1 MCGFVCLFGGEKNF
15 HKFSKILEK
24 NLLKFTHR
32 GPDHQSFYKD
42 NFFACSFR
50 RLSIQDLN
58 HRSNQPFKSYDN
70 KRITIFNGEIYNFKD
85 LRKELKK
92 LNYDFYTNG
101 DTEVIDVAYKAWG
114 ENFVKKLRGMF
125 SICIYEI
132 NQNKIF
138 FARDRFGIKP
148 LYFYRYEDI
157 FFLSSEIKDI
167 ITMFPLNF
175 FSENDQTIVKYL
187 YRSSLD
193 DTHETFFNGINKIEP
208 STMGYIYN
216 GTLKK
221 KKYWDLNCYEENFE
235 ESSLDLEDKFIESIK
250 YHMVSD
256 VPVAFTLSGGIDS
269 SLIAGVAENIN
280 NENALNF
287 FSVRPKNTVDESFWI
302 NSTVNKYKLKHT
314 YLVDDQIN
322 LKNSLDEILY
332 FHDEPIQSS
341 SALYQFYLRK
351 LVREKGF
358 KVLMVGEG
366 ADEVFSGYR
375 RCLNYYLYQMQLN
388 NEKLE
393 EYAIK
398 SESFMGIS
406 KKEIIKNFS
415 DFKKK
420 VDDNSF
426 DLEDQSSLFF
436 MRKDSENFNSWIKEY
451 RYLNF
456 DKRNF
461 FKTSLKSH
469 IFKNDLPYV
478 LRMEDRNS
486 MANSIESRVPFL
498 DHILVENAFKIKSSL
513 FMKNG
518 KNKYLLRKIF
528 KKYFSDEVIQREQ
541 KSPRPGSN
549 YFLMFN
555 EFFNQFIELLN
566 TSEAKSSNYFDST
579 LVFKTFLNDKK
590 NNISF
595 NTNFYFRVF
604 CYLKWRNLLN
614 SH

>member
-1 MCGFVCLFGGEKNF
+1 MCGFVCLFGGTKNF
-15 HKFSKILEK
+15 HKFASILEK

-42 NFFACSFR
+42 NYFACSFR

-58 HRSNQPFKSYDN
+58 DRSNQPFKSRDN
-70 KRITIFNGEIYNFKD
+70 KRIIVFNGEIYNFKD
-85 LRKELKK
+85 LRKELKN
-92 LNYDFYTNG
+92 LDYDFYTNG
-101 DTEVIDVAYKAWG
+101 DTEVIDIAYKAWG

-132 NQNKIF
+132 NNKQVF

-148 LYFYRYEDI
+148 LYFYKYEDI

-167 ITMFPLNF
+167 TSMFPPNF
-175 FSENDQTIVKYL
+175 FSENDQTIIKYL

-193 DTHETFFNGINKIEP
+193 DTHETFFNGVNKIEP
-208 STMGYIYN
+208 STMGNFYK

-221 KKYWDLNCYEENFE
+221 KKYWDLNCYEENID
-235 ESSLDLEDKFIESIK
+235 ESSLNLEEEFIESIR

-269 SLIAGVAENIN
+269 SLIAGVAKTINSEN
-280 NENALNF
+280 ELNF
-287 FSVRPKNTVDESFWI
+287 FSAKPKNTIDESYWI
-302 NSTVNKYKLKHT
+302 NSTVNKFKLKHY
-314 YLVDDQIN
+314 YLLDNKIK
-322 LKNSLDEILY
+322 LENSIDEILL

-341 SALYQFYLRK
+341 NAIYQFYLRK
-351 LVREKGF
+351 FVKEKGF

-375 RCLNYYLYQMQLN
+375 RCLNYYLYQMQLD

-393 EYAIK
+393 EYAVK
-398 SESFMGIS
+398 SESFMGIK
-406 KKEIIKNFS
+406 KKEIIKNFLN
-415 DFKKK
+415 FKKK
-420 VDDNSF
+420 IDNNSF
-426 DLEDQSSLFF
+426 DMEDQSGLFF
-436 MRKDSENFNSWIKEY
+436 IRKDVESFKNWINEY
-451 RYLNF
+451 RYLSF
-456 DKRNF
+456 DKKNF

-498 DHILVENAFKIKSSL
+498 DHILVENVFKIKSFL

-518 KNKYLLRKIF
+518 KNKYLLRTIF

-549 YFLMFN
+549 SFLMFN

-566 TSEAKSSNYFDST
+566 SNIAKSSNYFDSS
-579 LVFKTFLNDKK
+579 LVLKTFIDDKK
-590 NNISF
+590 KNILS
-595 NTNFYFRVF
+595 NADFYFRVF
-604 CYLKWRNLLN
+604 CYLKWKNLLN
-614 SH
+614 LH

>member
-1 MCGFVCLFGGEKNF
+1 
-15 HKFSKILEK
+15 
-24 NLLKFTHR
+24 
-32 GPDHQSFYKD
+32 
-42 NFFACSFR
+42 
-50 RLSIQDLN
+50 
-58 HRSNQPFKSYDN
+58 
-70 KRITIFNGEIYNFKD
+70 
-85 LRKELKK
+85 
-92 LNYDFYTNG
+92 
-101 DTEVIDVAYKAWG
+101 
-114 ENFVKKLRGMF
+114 
-125 SICIYEI
+125 
-132 NQNKIF
+132 
-138 FARDRFGIKP
+138 
-148 LYFYRYEDI
+148 
-157 FFLSSEIKDI
+157 
-167 ITMFPLNF
+167 
-175 FSENDQTIVKYL
+175 
-187 YRSSLD
+187 
-193 DTHETFFNGINKIEP
+193 
-208 STMGYIYN
+208 
-216 GTLKK
+216 
-221 KKYWDLNCYEENFE
+221 
-235 ESSLDLEDKFIESIK
+235 
-250 YHMVSD
+250 
-256 VPVAFTLSGGIDS
+256 
-269 SLIAGVAENIN
+269 
-280 NENALNF
+280 
-287 FSVRPKNTVDESFWI
+287 
-302 NSTVNKYKLKHT
+302 
-314 YLVDDQIN
+314 
-322 LKNSLDEILY
+322 
-332 FHDEPIQSS
+332 
-341 SALYQFYLRK
+341 
-351 LVREKGF
+351 
-358 KVLMVGEG
+358 
-366 ADEVFSGYR
+366 
-375 RCLNYYLYQMQLN
+375 
-388 NEKLE
+388 
-393 EYAIK
+393 
-398 SESFMGIS
+398 MGIS

-420 VDDNSF
+420 VDNNSF

-555 EFFNQFIELLN
+555 EFFNQFVELLN

-590 NNISF
+590 NNISS

>member
-1 MCGFVCLFGGEKNF
+1 MCGFVCLFGGNKNF
-15 HKFSKILEK
+15 HKFSKVLEK

-32 GPDHQSFYKD
+32 GPDHQNFYKD

-58 HRSNQPFKSYDN
+58 YRSNQPFKSRDS
-70 KRITIFNGEIYNFKD
+70 KRIIVFNGEIYNFMD
-85 LRKELKK
+85 LRKELKD
-92 LNYDFYTNG
+92 LGHDFYTNG
-101 DTEVIDVAYKAWG
+101 DTEVIDIAYKAWG

-132 NQNKIF
+132 NNKKIF

-148 LYFYRYEDI
+148 LYFYRHEDI

-167 ITMFPLNF
+167 TSMFPQNF
-175 FSENDQTIVKYL
+175 FSENDQTIIKYL
-187 YRSSLD
+187 YRSSLE
-193 DTHETFFNGINKIEP
+193 DTSQTFFNDINKIEP
-208 STMGYIYN
+208 STMGYFYN
-216 GTLKK
+216 GTFKK
-221 KKYWDLNCYEENFE
+221 KKYWDLNYCEEDIDEN
-235 ESSLDLEDKFIESIK
+235 SLDLEEKFTESIK

-269 SLIAGVAENIN
+269 SLITGVAKTIN
-280 NENALNF
+280 NGNELNF
-287 FSVRPKNTVDESFWI
+287 FSIKPKNTVDESFWI
-302 NSTVNKYKLKHT
+302 NSTVKKYELKHN
-314 YLVDDQIN
+314 YLLD
-322 LKNSLDEILY
+322 DEIKLENSIDELLL

-341 SALYQFYLRK
+341 NAIYQFYLRK
-351 LVREKGF
+351 FVREKNF

-375 RCLNYYLYQMQLN
+375 RCLNYYLYHMQLT

-393 EYAIK
+393 EYASK
-398 SESFMGIS
+398 SESFMGIK
-406 KKEIIKNFS
+406 KKEIIKNFFN
-415 DFKKK
+415 FKKK
-420 VDDNSF
+420 IDNKSF

-436 MRKDSENFNSWIKEY
+436 IRKDSKTYKSWINEY

-456 DKRNF
+456 DKKNF
-461 FKTSLKSH
+461 LKTSLKSH

-498 DHILVENAFKIKSSL
+498 DHILVENVFKIKSSL

-518 KNKYLLRKIF
+518 KNKYLLREIF
-528 KKYFSDEVIQREQ
+528 KKYFSDEVVQREQ

-555 EFFNQFIELLN
+555 EFFNQFTEMLGSN
-566 TSEAKSSNYFDST
+566 DAKSSNFFNSN
-579 LVFKTFLNDKK
+579 LILKTFINDKK
-590 NNISF
+590 NNISS
-595 NTNFYFRVF
+595 NTDFYFRVF
-604 CYLKWRNLLN
+604 CYLKWKNLLN